1 MSWHIVQHN
10 ISYDNL
16 KTIIPRWQLTHTL
29 SGLASAADTRHH
41 PQSHPNTLVLFCS
54 PSPWNSA
61 EFAHTLIHLVH
72 WQFLLA
78 QPVGGMVTKL
88 LHSKHSPVFLHYC
101 RGAHMLCMTDPTDW
115 RQPRVLDEQLL
126 VLELIKDAMDLNCE
140 GKKGEFIKVKKK
152 HGGYL
157 SVNAAVLDL

>member
-101 RGAHMLCMTDPTDW
+101 RGAHMLCMTDWLTAAESPGRATSCFW
-115 RQPRVLDEQLL
+115 
-126 VLELIKDAMDLNCE
+126 IKDAMDLNCE
-140 GKKGEFIKVKKK
+140 GKKGEFIRVEK
-152 HGGYL
+152 
-157 SVNAAVLDL
+157 NMEVL